1 MTTGIAQTFWTVQ
14 QAAVHTIEP
23 IKRLFYDWDETLNIS
38 RLCLKISDI
47 SGSIFGVTMPDGARN
62 SLSAFCEF
70 SGARN
75 ILKRSYELISGD
87 AAWEKD
93 DRLGRINLP
102 SPLRCASKLAS
113 IVSDICS
120 LTKWLTSCTF
130 IDRRFFDITGH
141 IDVFGNSIK
150 LFQGVQDAAGF
161 LTGAFMVPTN
171 ISAIV
176 ESVSYLGVEGLLR
189 RTYLFDLAQDIAK
202 MAGLVLL
209 YTPGISPI
217 YASVAMTV
225 GCVISLA
232 RFVKKNYFTYA
243 ERDGAI
249 LQNSDELDQDDLIPI
264 SRDLP
269 LVQEGGRPLDGD
281 PDDHEAFG
289 AAPAPA
295 ASVLG
300 TDDGSL

>member
-93 DRLGRINLP
+93 DKLGRINLP

-120 LTKWLTSCTF
+120 LTKWLTTCTF

-141 IDVFGNSIK
+141 IDVFGNSVK

-209 YTPGISPI
+209 YIPGISPI
-217 YASVAMTV
+217 YAAVSMTV

-232 RFVKKNYFTYA
+232 RFVKKNYFTDA
-243 ERDGAI
+243 ERDRPI
-249 LQNSDELDQDDLIPI
+249 LQNVDEMEQDSLIPR
-264 SRDLP
+264 SRVIP
-269 LVQEGGRPLDGD
+269 LLQEGGLSLDGGH
-281 PDDHEAFG
+281 DDIDVFG
-289 AAPAPA
+289 AAPVPL
-295 ASVLG
+295 VLVPG
-300 TDDGSL
+300 TEGGSL